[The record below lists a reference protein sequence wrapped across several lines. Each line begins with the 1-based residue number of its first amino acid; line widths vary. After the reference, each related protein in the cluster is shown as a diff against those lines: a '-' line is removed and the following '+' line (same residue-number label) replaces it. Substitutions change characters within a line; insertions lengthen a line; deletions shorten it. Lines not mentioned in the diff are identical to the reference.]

1 MCVCVYMCVYISD
14 GDNGKE
20 KATIQTIAQ
29 DDHYIIG
36 S

>member
-1 MCVCVYMCVYISD
+1 MCVCVYISN

-29 DDHYIIG
+29 DDHYVIG
-36 S
+36 R